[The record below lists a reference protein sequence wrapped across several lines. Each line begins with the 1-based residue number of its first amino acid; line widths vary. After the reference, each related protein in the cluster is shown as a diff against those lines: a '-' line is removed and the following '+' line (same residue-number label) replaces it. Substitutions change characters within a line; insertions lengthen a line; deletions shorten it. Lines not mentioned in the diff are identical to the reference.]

1 MKTIHLMIGIPGCGK
16 STFSHKLAIDKKIE
30 IVSTDRVRSEN
41 PGIKEELVW
50 PMVYEMISN
59 QLNQNNDVIFDATN
73 ITPKVRKRLVDNVLL
88 HSQGFEMIAYYFIV
102 DWQIC
107 VSRVS
112 IRNNDPNELF
122 LPVEVIKGYY
132 DKIVEPTF
140 EEGFVEINYIN
151 EIGKIY
157 KTIKK

>member
-16 STFSHKLAIDKKIE
+16 STFSHKLAIDKQIE
-30 IVSTDRVRSEN
+30 IVSTDRVRYEN

-50 PMVYEMISN
+50 PMVYEMIGN

-88 HSQGFEMIAYYFIV
+88 HSQGFEMIAYYFVV

-107 VSRVS
+107 VSRVR

>member
-16 STFSHKLAIDKKIE
+16 STFSHKLAIDKQIE

-41 PGIKEELVW
+41 PGITEELVW

-107 VSRVS
+107 VNRVS

-140 EEGFVEINYIN
+140 EEGFVEINYID

>member
-16 STFSHKLAIDKKIE
+16 STFSHKLAIDKQIE

-88 HSQGFEMIAYYFIV
+88 HSQGFEMIAYYFVV

-140 EEGFVEINYIN
+140 EEGFVEINYID

>member
-16 STFSHKLAIDKKIE
+16 STFSHKLAIDKQIE

-107 VSRVS
+107 VNRVR